1 MNPASAPASTSP
13 GWRRAL
19 QSPWPLLALISL
31 LILAA
36 FVLWPLLT
44 LFRQSAV
51 DPQTG
56 ALGWHGFRTF
66 IEDARY
72 TTAFA
77 NSLLLGVVTT
87 IGSLLLGAPLAYVVA
102 RYDFRGKSLVAL
114 LPLATI
120 VLPDFL
126 VAQAW
131 LMLLGNNGVLRLALE
146 DLGIDLPSFYGWFG
160 MIFTLVFNLYAY
172 AYLGMFAALKAID
185 GAIEEAAVN
194 LGASNLRRALTVT
207 FPVLLPALL
216 VNAMIVFTLAV
227 DNFSI
232 PMILG
237 GKVEVLS
244 SLIYITF
251 LSEMGGN
258 PVMQSVLAVVSVLLV
273 ALVLLVQK
281 SVVERKTYQMHQGRP
296 PPAARARGWAAR
308 SLTAAALLLMA
319 LSMLPAAVMVVGAF
333 TKARGPVL
341 RYGQW
346 TLENMERALG
356 TAPAPIVNSLLLA
369 TAATLAG
376 TLFATIASY
385 LIVKK
390 RSALVSLLDYVA
402 MLPLAVSGTVLGIA
416 LIHSYNTG
424 PVVLTGTW
432 IIMAA
437 ALFVRKVPF
446 SIRSASASL
455 YNIPDSMEEAA
466 INLGA
471 SPLQSFRSVV
481 LPVMKPAIWAAAI
494 LMWVTSLA
502 EISATIV
509 LYYGG
514 METMPIE
521 MFNQIDAGYLARA
534 SAYGVVLMAAIIVP
548 LFIATRVFKLEL
560 FSSN

>member
-1 MNPASAPASTSP
+1 MSTAAPSKT
-13 GWRRAL
+13 GMRV
-19 QSPWPLLALISL
+19 SPWVLLALGCL
-31 LILAA
+31 LCLLLL
-36 FVLWPLLT
+36 VLWPLLT
-44 LFRQSAV
+44 LFRQSAI
-51 DPQTG
+51 DPGTG
-56 ALGWHGFRTF
+56 QLGWHGFRVF
-66 IEDARY
+66 FFDDPRY
-72 TTAFA
+72 TTAFF
-77 NSLLLGVVTT
+77 NSLVLGAICTV
-87 IGSLLLGAPLAYVVA
+87 GALALAAPLAYVVA
-102 RYDFRGKSLVAL
+102 RYEFRGKSLVAL

-131 LMLLGNNGVLRLALE
+131 LMLLGNNGVLRRTLE
-146 DLGIDLPSFYGWFG
+146 DFGLDLPSFYGWFG

-216 VNAMIVFTLAV
+216 VNAMIVFTLAF

-251 LSEMGGN
+251 LSELGGN

-273 ALVLLVQK
+273 ALVLFVQK
-281 SVVERKTYQMHQGRP
+281 WVVERKTYQMHQGRAP
-296 PPAARARGWAAR
+296 LPVRARGWTAQV
-308 SLTAAALLLMA
+308 LTGGALLLIA
-319 LSMLPAAVMVVGAF
+319 VSLLPAAMMVIGAF
-333 TKARGPVL
+333 TKARGPVM

-346 TLENMERALG
+346 TLENMERALS
-356 TAPAPIVNSLLLA
+356 TAPTPIINSLLLA
-369 TAATLAG
+369 SAATLAG
-376 TLFATIASY
+376 TVFATIASY

-390 RSALVSLLDYVA
+390 RLPVVSLLDYVA

-416 LIHSYNTG
+416 LIHTYNSG

-432 IIMAA
+432 LIMAA

-471 SPLQSFRSVV
+471 SPLRSFWTVV

-509 LYYGG
+509 LYFGG

-534 SAYGVVLMAAIIVP
+534 SAYGVVLMLAIIIP
-548 LFIATRVFKLEL
+548 LFIATRFFKLDL
-560 FSSN
+560 FASR

>member
-1 MNPASAPASTSP
+1 MKAPSP
-13 GWRRAL
+13 FPVLRAGRF
-19 QSPWPLLALISL
+19 SPWVLLALACL
-31 LILAA
+31 LVLLLL
-36 FVLWPLLT
+36 VLWPLLT

-51 DPQTG
+51 DTQTG
-56 ALGWHGFRTF
+56 QFGWQGFRVF
-66 IEDARY
+66 LDDPRY
-72 TTAFA
+72 TTAFI
-77 NSLLLGVVTT
+77 NSLILGAVCTV
-87 IGSLLLGAPLAYVVA
+87 GALALAAPLAYVVA
-102 RYDFRGKSLVAL
+102 RYEFRAKALVAL

-131 LMLLGNNGVLRLALE
+131 LMLLGNNGLLRRALE
-146 DLGIDLPSFYGWFG
+146 NFGLDLPSFYGWFG
-160 MIFTLVFNLYAY
+160 MVFTLVFNLYAY

-194 LGASNLRRALTVT
+194 LGASNFHRALTVT
-207 FPVLLPALL
+207 LPVLLPALL

-251 LSEMGGN
+251 LSELGGN

-273 ALVLLVQK
+273 ALVLFLQK
-281 SVVERKTYQMHQGRP
+281 WVVERKTYQMHQGRAP
-296 PPAARARGWAAR
+296 LPVRVHGWQARV
-308 SLTAAALLLMA
+308 LTGAALLLIG
-319 LSMLPAAVMVVGAF
+319 LSLLPAVMMVIGAF
-333 TKARGPVL
+333 TQSRGPVM

-346 TLENMERALG
+346 TLDNMERALS
-356 TAPAPIVNSLLLA
+356 TAPAPIINSLLLA
-369 TAATLAG
+369 SAATIAG
-376 TLFATIASY
+376 TVFATIASY

-390 RSALVSLLDYVA
+390 RRPLVSLLDYVA

-416 LIHSYNTG
+416 LIHTYNSG
-424 PVVLTGTW
+424 PIMLTGTW
-432 IIMAA
+432 FIMAA

-455 YNIPDSMEEAA
+455 YNIPDSIEEAA
-466 INLGA
+466 VNLGA
-471 SPLQSFRSVV
+471 SPMRSFWTVV

-494 LMWVTSLA
+494 LMWVTSLS

-509 LYYGG
+509 LYFGG

-534 SAYGVVLMAAIIVP
+534 SAYGVVLMFAIIVP
-548 LFIATRVFKLEL
+548 LFVAIRFFKLDL
-560 FSSN
+560 FASR

>member
-1 MNPASAPASTSP
+1 M
-13 GWRRAL
+13 RV
-19 QSPWPLLALISL
+19 SPWVLLALGCL
-31 LILAA
+31 LFLLLL
-36 FVLWPLLT
+36 VLWPLLT
-44 LFRQSAV
+44 LFRQSAI
-51 DPQTG
+51 DPGTG
-56 ALGWHGFRTF
+56 QLGWHGFRVF
-66 IEDARY
+66 LDDPRY
-72 TTAFA
+72 TTAFV
-77 NSLLLGVVTT
+77 NSLVLGAVST
-87 IGSLLLGAPLAYVVA
+87 LGALALAAPLAYVVA
-102 RYDFRGKSLVAL
+102 RYEFRGKSLVAL

-131 LMLLGNNGVLRLALE
+131 LMLLGNNGVLRRALE
-146 DLGIDLPSFYGWFG
+146 DFGLDLPSFYGWFG

-216 VNAMIVFTLAV
+216 VNAMIVFTLAF

-251 LSEMGGN
+251 LSELGGN
-258 PVMQSVLAVVSVLLV
+258 PVMQSVLAVVSVLMV
-273 ALVLLVQK
+273 ALVLFVQK
-281 SVVERKTYQMHQGRP
+281 WVVERKTYQMHQGRAP
-296 PPAARARGWAAR
+296 LPVRARGWTAQV
-308 SLTAAALLLMA
+308 LTGGALLLIA
-319 LSMLPAAVMVVGAF
+319 VSLLPAAMMVIGAF
-333 TKARGPVL
+333 TKARGPVM

-346 TLENMERALG
+346 TLENMERALS
-356 TAPAPIVNSLLLA
+356 TAPTPIINSLLLA
-369 TAATLAG
+369 SAATLAG
-376 TLFATIASY
+376 TVFATIASY

-390 RSALVSLLDYVA
+390 RLPVVSLLDYVA

-416 LIHSYNTG
+416 LIHTYNSG

-432 IIMAA
+432 LIMAA

-471 SPLQSFRSVV
+471 SPLRSFWTVV

-509 LYYGG
+509 LYFGG

-534 SAYGVVLMAAIIVP
+534 SAYGVVLMLAIIIP
-548 LFIATRVFKLEL
+548 LFIATRFFKLDL
-560 FSSN
+560 FASR